1 MSAPDEQSLQLMLN
15 KLTVLCSKWKLSV
28 NPEKT
33 KVINFSPQSF
43 LLTDFQFKCANHD
56 ILKVNSY
63 KYLGLWL
70 DEHLTFDN
78 TTKELAK
85 SASRA
90 LGALYG
96 QFISSGGMS
105 HKIYTKLYNAMVEPV
120 LMYGSGIWETKS
132 YNVINS
138 VQNKVYKYILSV
150 GKNTSNISTRGDMG
164 WLSCINKQRISCVRL
179 LCKLIRMDET
189 RTVSKI
195 WWWASQRRKGWNHEV
210 NKTRNFE
217 YPKRSVWFNF

>member
-164 WLSCINKQRISCVRL
+164 WLSCINKQRISGFY
-179 LCKLIRMDET
+179 
-189 RTVSKI
+189 VS
-195 WWWASQRRKGWNHEV
+195 
-210 NKTRNFE
+210 
-217 YPKRSVWFNF
+217 